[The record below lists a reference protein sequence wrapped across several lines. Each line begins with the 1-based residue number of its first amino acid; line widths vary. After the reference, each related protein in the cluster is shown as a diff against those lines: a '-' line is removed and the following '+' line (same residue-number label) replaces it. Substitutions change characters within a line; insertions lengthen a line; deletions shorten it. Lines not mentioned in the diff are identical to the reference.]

1 MKNIF
6 HLSLII
12 FFGLFIYF
20 FIQRLEFQSL
30 YFFFFVIFINILFFY
45 TYKYHVKKFYMYVIF
60 SSFFLFSLV
69 NILFSTFFEN
79 DTSKKVIFSPEQ
91 EKLYNEQ
98 LKINDHYGRA
108 YVRSDYY
115 GDGVRSL
122 RLPANY
128 SSNSLNTN
136 SLGFRGKEFQKK
148 EKKRILVFGGS
159 SAFGWQASDGS
170 KSFCGFL
177 EDRFSENGEEFDVV
191 NLAVPTGNSAMDI
204 NIIGNYVLDLEPDLV
219 VFLTGHNDLNGSVYN
234 HRKYGDFTTKWLHS
248 RTSFQYNVEQ
258 FKDSTS
264 NLILKF
270 FQKFI
275 LVDHLIK
282 HVNKQKNENF
292 GEINELKKDQYY
304 EFLDTYVKNMNK
316 IYTLLNQFG
325 SEVIVFHQPI
335 SAIQLNRFSEN
346 RKLTDYD
353 SMMLKELKDNRSFWE
368 SNVLDHERKIEKIT
382 NYATAHGVEY
392 IDFNYVFEN
401 WEKNV
406 RGIHVEDTNSLYVS
420 FAHWTSIGNKLLSE
434 EAYKIIKRKFSHLFS
449 G

>member
-1 MKNIF
+1 M
-6 HLSLII
+6 
-12 FFGLFIYF
+12 
-20 FIQRLEFQSL
+20 Q
-30 YFFFFVIFINILFFY
+30 
-45 TYKYHVKKFYMYVIF
+45 KFYMYVIF
-60 SSFFLFSLV
+60 SSFFLFSFV
-69 NILFSTFFEN
+69 NIFFSTFFEN
-79 DTSKKVIFSPEQ
+79 DASKKIISSPEQ

-98 LKINDHYGRA
+98 LKINDHYGSA

-128 SSNSLNTN
+128 SSYSLNTN

-148 EKKRILVFGGS
+148 KKKRILVFGGS

-177 EDRFSENGEEFDVV
+177 EDRFSKNGEDYDVL

-234 HRKYGDFTTKWLHS
+234 HRKYGDFATKWLHG

-258 FKDSTS
+258 LKDSTS
-264 NLILKF
+264 NLILKS

-275 LVDHLIK
+275 LVDRLIK
-282 HVNKQKNENF
+282 YVNKKKNENF
-292 GEINELKKDQYY
+292 GEINELQKDQYY
-304 EFLDTYVKNMNK
+304 KFLDTYIKNMSK
-316 IYTLLNQFG
+316 IYALLNQFD
-325 SEVIVFHQPI
+325 SDVIVFHQPI
-335 SAIQLNRFSEN
+335 SAIQLHRFSNKRELADFDN
-346 RKLTDYD
+346 ILLD
-353 SMMLKELKDNRSFWE
+353 SIKDSQFWE
-368 SNVLDHERKIEKIT
+368 SNVLNHEKKIEKI
-382 NYATAHGVEY
+382 AKSAKAHGVEY
-392 IDFNYVFEN
+392 IDFNYVFDN

-420 FAHWTSIGNKLLSE
+420 FAHWTTIGNKLLSD
-434 EAYKIIKRKFSHLFS
+434 EAYEIIKRKFSHLFS